1 MVVWFSK
8 EMTCPICRTR
18 LCGREVGGGFASG
31 QDSDLFVRM
40 KGKHII
46 QAEVHTCQDC
56 RFSGFTNDFAINST
70 PYLGDRFRAEV
81 LPQLT
86 GAPSS
91 QITSTPLPDIQY
103 YWAFKSAQ
111 FLKRPSSNLGH
122 RLVRAYWCLRLAPS
136 SYLPAEDLQQRRDK
150 YLKGAIHHMRQSLR
164 GNRNPHVYYLLGE
177 LNRRLSDFEMARMYF
192 KKFLTRNTTASY
204 LRVAAKKLIAVSDDH
219 DSREHTMEE
228 ILYDHKTLGSD
239 E

>member
-18 LCGREVGGGFASG
+18 LCGREVGGGFATG

-46 QAEVHTCQDC
+46 QAEVHTCQEC
-56 RFSGFTNDFAINST
+56 RFSGFTNDFSINST
-70 PYLGDRFRAEV
+70 DYLGDRFRSEV

-86 GAPSS
+86 GGPGC

-103 YWAFKSAQ
+103 YWAYKSAQ
-111 FLKRPSSNLGH
+111 FLKRPSTNLGN
-122 RLVRAYWCLRLAPS
+122 RLLRAYWCLRLAPS
-136 SYLPAEDLQQRRDK
+136 SYLPADELQKRREK
-150 YLKGAIHHMRQSLR
+150 YLTGAVLHLRQSLR

-177 LNRRLSDFEMARMYF
+177 INRRLGDFETAKNFF
-192 KKFLTRNTTASY
+192 KKFLTRKPTAKY
-204 LRVAAKKLIAVSDDH
+204 LRIAATKLTTSSEEH
-219 DSREHTMEE
+219 DSREFTMEE
-228 ILYDHKTLGSD
+228 ILYDQKT
-239 E
+239 EK